1 MKINSFNVGDKVY
14 ILHEKGEMDE
24 DEVINIGR
32 KYITLKT
39 NPLRYYLKNETDMFF
54 TCDREWGETLRLFKT
69 KGHIADY
76 KEYITLIYELQY
88 RLTNL
93 RQYSFDQ
100 LKQIK
105 KIID

>member
-1 MKINSFNVGDKVY
+1 MKTNYFNIGDKVY
-14 ILHEKGEMDE
+14 ILHENGEIDE
-24 DEVINIGR
+24 DEVIKIGK
-32 KYITLKT
+32 KYIKLKT
-39 NPLRYYLKNETDMFF
+39 NCLRYYLRDEKDMFF

-76 KEYITLIYELQY
+76 KEYRALISELQY
-88 RLTNL
+88 KLTNL

>member
-1 MKINSFNVGDKVY
+1 MKTNYFNIGDIVY
-14 ILHEKGEMDE
+14 ILHENGEINE
-24 DEVINIGR
+24 DEVTKIGK
-32 KYITLKT
+32 KYIKLKT
-39 NPLRYYLKNETDMFF
+39 NPLRYYLRDEKDMFF

-69 KGHIADY
+69 KEHIADY
-76 KEYITLIYELQY
+76 KEYIALTFELQY

-93 RQYSFDQ
+93 KQYSFDQ

>member
-1 MKINSFNVGDKVY
+1 MKTNYFNVGDKVY
-14 ILHEKGEMDE
+14 ILHEKGDIDE
-24 DEVINIGR
+24 DEVIKIGK
-32 KYITLKT
+32 KYVKLKT
-39 NPLRYYLKNETDMFF
+39 NRLRYYLKNETDMFF

-76 KEYITLIYELQY
+76 KEYRALISELQY

>member
-1 MKINSFNVGDKVY
+1 MKTNYFNIGDKVY
-14 ILHEKGEMDE
+14 ILHEKGDIDE
-24 DEVINIGR
+24 DEVTKIGK
-32 KYITLKT
+32 KYVKLKT
-39 NPLRYYLKNETDMFF
+39 NRLRYYLKNETDMFF

-76 KEYITLIYELQY
+76 KEYITLISELQC

>member
-1 MKINSFNVGDKVY
+1 MKTNYFNIGDIVY
-14 ILHEKGEMDE
+14 ILHENGEINE
-24 DEVINIGR
+24 DEVIKIGK
-32 KYITLKT
+32 KYIKLKT
-39 NPLRYYLKNETDMFF
+39 NPLRYYLRDEKDTFF
-54 TCDREWGETLRLFKT
+54 TCDREWGEILRLFKT
-69 KGHIADY
+69 KEHIADY
-76 KEYITLIYELQY
+76 KEYIALTFELQY

>member
-1 MKINSFNVGDKVY
+1 MKTNYFNIGDKVY
-14 ILHEKGEMDE
+14 ILHEKGEIDE

-32 KYITLKT
+32 KYIKLKT
-39 NPLRYYLKNETDMFF
+39 NRLRYYLKNETDMFF

-76 KEYITLIYELQY
+76 KGYQALISELQY

-93 RQYSFDQ
+93 RQYTFNQ

>member
-1 MKINSFNVGDKVY
+1 MKTNYFNIGDKVY
-14 ILHEKGEMDE
+14 ILHENGEIDE
-24 DEVINIGR
+24 DEVTKIGK
-32 KYITLKT
+32 KYVKLKT
-39 NPLRYYLKNETDMFF
+39 NPLRYYLRDETDMFF

-76 KEYITLIYELQY
+76 KEYRALISELQY

-93 RQYSFDQ
+93 KQYSFGQ

>member
-1 MKINSFNVGDKVY
+1 MKTNYFNIGDKVY
-14 ILHEKGEMDE
+14 ILHEKGETDE
-24 DEVINIGR
+24 DEVIKIGK

-39 NPLRYYLKNETDMFF
+39 NRLRYYLKNETDMFF
-54 TCDREWGETLRLFKT
+54 TCDREWGGTLRLFKT

-76 KEYITLIYELQY
+76 KEYRALISALQY

-93 RQYSFDQ
+93 RQYTFDQ

>member
-1 MKINSFNVGDKVY
+1 MKTNYFNIGDKVY
-14 ILHEKGEMDE
+14 ILHEKGEIDE

-39 NPLRYYLKNETDMFF
+39 NRLRYYLKNETDMFF
-54 TCDREWGETLRLFKT
+54 TCDREWGEILRLFKT
-69 KGHIADY
+69 KEHIADY
-76 KEYITLIYELQY
+76 KEYIALTFELQY

>member
-1 MKINSFNVGDKVY
+1 MKTNYFNIGDIVY
-14 ILHEKGEMDE
+14 ILHENGEINE
-24 DEVINIGR
+24 DEVTKIGK
-32 KYITLKT
+32 KYIKLKT
-39 NPLRYYLKNETDMFF
+39 NPLRYCLRDEKDMFF

-76 KEYITLIYELQY
+76 KEYRALISELQY

-93 RQYSFDQ
+93 RQYTFDQ

>member
-14 ILHEKGEMDE
+14 ILHEKGDIDE
-24 DEVINIGR
+24 DEVTKIGK
-32 KYITLKT
+32 KYVKLKT
-39 NPLRYYLKNETDMFF
+39 NRLRYYLKNETDMFF
-54 TCDREWGETLRLFKT
+54 TCDREWGEILRLFKT
-69 KGHIADY
+69 KEHIADY
-76 KEYITLIYELQY
+76 KEYIALTFELQY

-100 LKQIK
+100 LNQIK

>member
-1 MKINSFNVGDKVY
+1 MKINYFNIGDIVY
-14 ILHEKGEMDE
+14 ILHENGEINE
-24 DEVINIGR
+24 DEVTKIGK
-32 KYITLKT
+32 KYIKLKT
-39 NPLRYYLKNETDMFF
+39 NPLRYYLRDEKDMFF

-76 KEYITLIYELQY
+76 KEYRSLISELQY

-105 KIID
+105 KIIN

>member
-1 MKINSFNVGDKVY
+1 MKTNYFNIGDKVY
-14 ILHEKGEMDE
+14 ILHEKGEIDE

-39 NPLRYYLKNETDMFF
+39 NRLRYYLKNETDMFF

-76 KEYITLIYELQY
+76 KEYQALISELQY